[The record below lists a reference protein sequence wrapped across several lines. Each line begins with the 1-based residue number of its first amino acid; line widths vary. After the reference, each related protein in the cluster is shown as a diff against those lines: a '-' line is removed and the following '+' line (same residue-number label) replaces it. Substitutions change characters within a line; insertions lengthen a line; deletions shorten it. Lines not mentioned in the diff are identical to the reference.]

1 MGGVPVCGAV
11 TGASADAFT
20 INAKGNSMSF
30 VLEVTFAGLVLVE
43 QIDAGAYS
51 GTYILLPTYHH
62 SHTVSLLISGK
73 PIEFTGHFDCY
84 YTGGRVAQVEN
95 VAKLSKILG
104 DQDQVVERDGSGK
117 PTSALVASLRLP
129 LPKGVIAGVD
139 DFVELDFKFV
149 TATQTGPFTV
159 AGAGTFEVEILA
171 DSISFGP
178 LTFTPTNNRLA
189 MKVQNMPDHETEWPD
204 EGHVFTGHH
213 MDVMYPLLSGKPSA
227 PTVRITGRP
236 KFDAV
241 GAATSVW
248 RRGVDPAQ
256 CTPAVV

>member
-1 MGGVPVCGAV
+1 MQQKPDPLTKQLIRISAVVIILAGSVGGALALAILLDRLDKRFRYPTQVTSDLGLAILGVVPPIDRTPKGKED
-11 TGASADAFT
+11 ADAT
-20 INAKGNSMSF
+20 MQVVESF
-30 VLEVTFAGLVLVE
+30 RSIRLAI
-43 QIDAGAYS
+43 QHAS
-51 GTYILLPTYHH
+51 
-62 SHTVSLLISGK
+62 
-73 PIEFTGHFDCY
+73 
-84 YTGGRVAQVEN
+84 
-95 VAKLSKILG
+95 G